1 MEYLPTI
8 LAFLGGGVMVT
19 IVGYFLDKKKDA
31 ATKLNGIMEDKYRSL
46 LVFMA
51 CAIDINRRRYFTLNE
66 QTPNKTADDYL
77 KQIEEYYYHSILYAP
92 DDVIK
97 KLKKFIIEP
106 NRKNYIE
113 VAIAMRNDLWKR
125 KIELTDKDIII
136 NN

>member
-8 LAFLGGGVMVT
+8 GAFLSGGLIVT

-31 ATKLNGIMEDKYRSL
+31 AAKLNGIMEDKYKSL

-51 CAIDINRRRYFTLNE
+51 CVIDIDKRRYFTLNE
-66 QTPNKTADDYL
+66 QVPNKTAEDYL

-106 NRKNYIE
+106 NRKKYIE

-125 KIELTDKDIII
+125 KIKLTDKDIII

>member
-1 MEYLPTI
+1 MEYLTI
-8 LAFLGGGVMVT
+8 ISAFLSGGVIVT
-19 IVGYFLDKKKDA
+19 IVSFYLDKKKDA
-31 ATKLNGIMEDKYRSL
+31 TTKLNNIMEDKYKSL

-51 CAIDINRRRYFTLNE
+51 CVIDIDRRRYFTLNE

-125 KIELTDKDIII
+125 KINLTDEDIII

>member
-1 MEYLPTI
+1 MDYLSI
-8 LAFLGGGVMVT
+8 ISAFLSGGVIVT
-19 IVGYFLDKKKDA
+19 IVSFYLDKKKDA
-31 ATKLNGIMEDKYRSL
+31 TTKLNSIMEDKYRSM

-51 CAIDINRRRYFTLNE
+51 CVIDIDRRRYFTLNE

-125 KIELTDKDIII
+125 KIRLNYNDIII
-136 NN
+136 K

>member
-19 IVGYFLDKKKDA
+19 IVGYFLDKKRDA

-66 QTPNKTADDYL
+66 QTPNKTSDDYL

-106 NRKNYIE
+106 NRKSYIE

-125 KIELTDKDIII
+125 KINLTDKDIII